1 MGRSNSIAEQQKS
14 NEAFQKYVTEMQS
27 DMTKRLSD
35 VKSSINEMIEEHY
48 KKYPDKNEL
57 MVGEYTHL
65 ATLSEWS
72 LDAVNKIIDSCKKS
86 LFGET
91 PPPEGSEIDKSLSSS
106 AIQALKAR
114 ELYIFNEAFTIING
128 ILASFKNTTSTS
140 VELKTDAKPVA
151 PGIMLFISVMENS
164 FSRSDFFNN
173 ELIVQN
179 AYYFK
184 VCYSLKE
191 GESVSKISDLQAY
204 EDQKQSYH
212 NQLIKIDDVI
222 SSLEV
227 TNKDYLVT
235 FQKYSN
241 IAEMLN
247 KQLKLI
253 SDKIHELASG
263 EYKKI
268 SSRINSSDSDVVN
281 IVTRIK
287 EKRDQAFKK
296 L

>member
-14 NEAFQKYVTEMQS
+14 NEAFQKYVTDMQS

-35 VKSSINEMIEEHY
+35 VKSSIDEMIREHY
-48 KKYPDKNEL
+48 KGYPDKNEL

-86 LFGET
+86 LFGEA
-91 PPPEGSEIDKSLSSS
+91 PPPDGSESDKSLSSS
-106 AIQALKAR
+106 AIQALKSR

-128 ILASFKNTTSTS
+128 ILASFKNSTSTS
-140 VELKTDAKPVA
+140 VEIKTDAKPVA
-151 PGIMLFISVMENS
+151 PGIMLFITVMENS

-191 GESVSKISDLQAY
+191 GEAVSKVSDLQAY
-204 EDQKQSYH
+204 EDQKQSYR
-212 NQLIKIDDVI
+212 NQLIKIDGVI
-222 SSLEV
+222 SNLDV
-227 TNKDYLVT
+227 TDENYLVSL
-235 FQKYSN
+235 QKYSN

-263 EYKKI
+263 GD
-268 SSRINSSDSDVVN
+268 SNNNLRSNSTDTDIVN
-281 IVTRIK
+281 IVNRIK

>member
-14 NEAFQKYVTEMQS
+14 NEAFQKYVTEVQS

-184 VCYSLKE
+184 ACYSLKE

-204 EDQKQSYH
+204 EDQKQSYR
-212 NQLIKIDDVI
+212 NQLI
-222 SSLEV
+222 
-227 TNKDYLVT
+227 N
-235 FQKYSN
+235 
-241 IAEMLN
+241 
-247 KQLKLI
+247 
-253 SDKIHELASG
+253 
-263 EYKKI
+263 
-268 SSRINSSDSDVVN
+268 
-281 IVTRIK
+281 
-287 EKRDQAFKK
+287 
-296 L
+296 

>member
-204 EDQKQSYH
+204 EDQKQSYR

-247 KQLKLI
+247 KQLKII

>member
-204 EDQKQSYH
+204 EDQKQSYR